1 MDYSAVSQAAKR
13 FEQKSEV
20 NHEINEVI
28 QKMIIA
34 LKEEWMSNVDR
45 LTENNSIIQQKKKKR
60 KGIFDIIELK

>member
-13 FEQKSEV
+13 FEQKSEA

-28 QKMIIA
+28 QKIIIA

-45 LTENNSIIQQKKKKR
+45 LTSLFLRI
-60 KGIFDIIELK
+60 GH